1 MHVCRRW
8 RHVVFGSPRRLDLR
22 LLCVNRRLVK
32 TLDMWPDLPIVVH
45 VDDHKVCQ
53 LPNIANMISMFKRND
68 RVCKISID
76 GVPNSL
82 LEELGTT
89 CEPFPAL
96 IELAL
101 SSPPFG
107 EDPPTLPES
116 FLGGSVPRLRSLKLW
131 GIPFPSIGKLLSSTR
146 GLVTL
151 SLGFLPPSEYLSPDS
166 IVTILCSLTR
176 LTSLHLISDLPRF
189 WTHGAGQ
196 RAPSLTRVVL
206 PALTNFHFSGD
217 SEYLENIVSCIDAPL
232 EFIAVTFIELVSD
245 IPLLRDFICRTKILN
260 APHRADTTFSNFEAR
275 ISLFQRKRGAELR
288 VLKMA
293 ILCDTWD
300 PQLQLPSL
308 VQACGSLLS
317 PLSSLEH
324 LGIYEFGSWPFPLQY
339 EHAQWME
346 LLHPFFAVKVL
357 VLDGP
362 VVLSVASALQGLVG
376 ERATGILPALQNIF
390 LKGFQSS
397 GAPAPEGITKFIAAR
412 ELSGHPVI
420 VYHGEPGEGQ

>member
-1 MHVCRRW
+1 
-8 RHVVFGSPRRLDLR
+8 LDLR

-32 TLDMWPDLPIVVH
+32 TLDMWPEFPIVVH
-45 VDDHKVCQ
+45 VDGHKVCQ

-76 GVPNSL
+76 VVPNSL

-89 CEPFPAL
+89 SGPFPAL
-96 IELAL
+96 IELDL
-101 SSPPFG
+101 SSRPFW
-107 EDPPTLPES
+107 EDPPTLPKS
-116 FLGGSVPRLRSLKLW
+116 FLGGSVPRLRSLRLW
-131 GIPFPSIGKLLSSTR
+131 GIPFPSIGKLLLSTR
-146 GLVTL
+146 DLVTL
-151 SLGFLPPSEYLSPDS
+151 SLGFIPPSEYLSPDS
-166 IVTILCSLTR
+166 MVTILSALTR
-176 LTSLHLISDLPRF
+176 LTSLHLIFELPRF

-196 RAPSLTRVVL
+196 RPPSLTRVVL

-232 EFIAVTFIELVSD
+232 ESIAVTFSELVSD
-245 IPLLRDFICRTKILN
+245 VPLLRDFICRTKILN
-260 APHRADTTFSNFEAR
+260 APHRADTSFSNFEAR
-275 ISLFQRKRGAELR
+275 ISLFQRKGGAEST
-288 VLKMA
+288 VLKMG

-317 PLSSLEH
+317 PFPSLEH
-324 LGIYEFGSWPFPLQY
+324 LGIYESGSWPFPLQY

-346 LLHPFFAVKVL
+346 LLHPFFAVKDL

-376 ERATGILPALQNIF
+376 EQATGILPALQNIF

-397 GAPAPEGITKFIAAR
+397 GVPAPEGITKFIATR